1 MSPPREDVKT
11 LPVSDPADGTQQ
23 ETLGWA
29 DRLLRPFADVRAC
42 EAASSLVLAATIFTL
57 LTAYYL
63 LKVIREPL
71 ILTGGGAEVKA
82 YASTGQALLLIPVLR
97 AHGAIARRVGRL
109 KLIAAVLLFCASN
122 LVIFSVLTRT
132 GAAIGVPF
140 YLWVGTFNFLLVA
153 TFWSFANDVYT
164 PDQGKRLFPIVGV
177 GSSVG
182 ALAGAAL
189 AGLLLHRLAPAD
201 LMLASAGLLTGTL
214 GLFAWT
220 HTHDRCWPKDRGK
233 LVRRSEP
240 LGGEGGFH
248 TLLNDRYLL
257 LIGLIAILANWVT
270 NSGEYV
276 LDRTLVGIV
285 ADQGL
290 QGAAVH
296 RFIGQFKA
304 NYFWWVNLLAVLAQL
319 LLVSRILKYFGVG
332 GALLVLPVVA
342 MLGAASMALIPVLG
356 LIRTA
361 KIAEKSTDYSLQNTA
376 QNALYLVVSRSA
388 KYKAKAV
395 VDSFLVRAGDVCA
408 AGAIFVGA
416 QLGLDA
422 RAFSALN
429 VVLALTWLGVAW
441 KVRALHRKRLDQIEP
456 ASRPLA
462 GAAAE
467 PA

>member
-1 MSPPREDVKT
+1 
-11 LPVSDPADGTQQ
+11 VSDPAAGNQQ
-23 ETLGWA
+23 ESLGWA

-42 EAASSLVLAATIFTL
+42 EATSALVLASTIFTL

-71 ILTGGGAEVKA
+71 ILAGGGAEVKA
-82 YASTGQALLLIPVLR
+82 YASAGQALLLIPVLR

-122 LVIFSVLTRT
+122 LVVFAVLTRT
-132 GAAIGVPF
+132 GAAIAVPF
-140 YLWVGTFNFLLVA
+140 YLWVGTFNLLLTA

-189 AGLLLHRLAPAD
+189 AGFLLHRLSPPD
-201 LMLASAGLLTGTL
+201 LMLVSAGLLTGSL

-233 LVRRSEP
+233 LVRPSAP

-248 TLLNDRYLL
+248 ELLKDRYLL
-257 LIGLIAILANWVT
+257 LIGLIAILVNWVT

-285 ADQGL
+285 SDQGL

-296 RFIGQFKA
+296 QFIGQFKA
-304 NYFWWVNLLAVLAQL
+304 NYFWWVNLLAVAAQL
-319 LLVSRILKYFGVG
+319 LLVSRILKFFGVG
-332 GALLVLPVVA
+332 GALLFLPVVA
-342 MLGAASMALIPVLG
+342 MLGAASMALIPALG

-361 KIAEKSTDYSLQNTA
+361 KIFEKSTDYSLQNTA
-376 QNALYLVVSRSA
+376 QNALYLVVSRAA

-395 VDSFLVRAGDVCA
+395 VDSFLVRTGDVCA
-408 AGAIFVGA
+408 AGAIFVGSH
-416 QLGLDA
+416 LGLNT

-429 VVLALTWLGVAW
+429 VVLTLAWLGVAW
-441 KVRALHRKRLDQIEP
+441 KVRALHRERIGQIEP
-456 ASRPLA
+456 APKPLA
-462 GAAAE
+462 GTAAVE